1 MDDGSTPFFTS
12 AERPSVRNIDLT
24 ESTEPGGLPSRPHIA
39 FHGGTTPLVDRPFAW
54 WTGLFVMFA
63 GLLVPILLVA
73 VPPLTD
79 YPNHLARSYVLAY
92 GQERPILNQ
101 MVVADWKIVPNL
113 AIDLIL
119 PPLLQIFPVLIAGR
133 IVLALCLLIP
143 TSGAVALSYAYFRRR
158 SFFQMG
164 AGFVAF
170 NALFLLGLINFQIS
184 IGVALW
190 GAAGWIF
197 FSNRFPA
204 LTCATGIPI
213 AIVVFFL
220 HVFGFLFYAALIG
233 SYELCE
239 ILRNGV
245 RTPLVRQFAVRR
257 IAILLLTFAIPL
269 TLYVFSATEEN
280 PAIWSPVSEKAF
292 FLFLPF
298 LSYSVR
304 IDVAIFFPLL
314 AFMLVC
320 IAMGRMRFAPAALI
334 CGACL
339 LAAYIALP
347 TDMNNGR
354 LIDARVPILLGFL
367 LFSGMMPAGFGM
379 RSRAVFA
386 ASLLVLFVIK
396 IGFITIVWLGSQQDV
411 ADVRKVI
418 RPVIAGSR
426 VLVLDNRGPLPTM
439 PLSRRLSR
447 RIARIDP
454 TYWHYAAFLLLDR
467 DAFWSDMFSQE
478 SQQPIKVTEAY
489 RDATNGGRSPPANYL
504 DLAMTQIPSSA
515 LKNRPFLIDWNLKFD
530 YVLLLN
536 ADAAKDVSS
545 FLPDRLEFLDQK
557 GIAALFKVKK

>member
-1 MDDGSTPFFTS
+1 MENSSTPFFVSAQRSTS
-12 AERPSVRNIDLT
+12 QNTDSTV
-24 ESTEPGGLPSRPHIA
+24 STEPGDFPRLPHITSFSSTA
-39 FHGGTTPLVDRPFAW
+39 PLVDRPFVW
-54 WTGLFVMFA
+54 WTSLLVMFA
-63 GLLVPILLVA
+63 GLLVPIVLVE

-92 GQERPILNQ
+92 GQDRPLLNQ

-119 PPLLQIFPVLIAGR
+119 PPLMRIFPVLVAGR

-143 TSGAVALSYAYFRRR
+143 ASGAVALSYAYFRRR

-170 NALFLLGLINFQIS
+170 NGLLLLGLINFQIS

-190 GAAGWIF
+190 GAAGWIS
-197 FSNRFPA
+197 FSKRSAA
-204 LTCATGIPI
+204 LTCASGIPI

-233 SYELCE
+233 SYELCQ

-245 RTPLVRQFAVRR
+245 SSPLVLRFAVRR
-257 IAILLLTFAIPL
+257 ISILLMTFAIPL
-269 TLYVFSATEEN
+269 TLFLLAPTEAN
-280 PAIWSPVSEKAF
+280 PTIWSPVPEKAF

-298 LSYSVR
+298 LTYSLS
-304 IDVAIFFPLL
+304 IDVPIFLPLL
-314 AFMLVC
+314 AFIVVC
-320 IAMGRMRFAPAALI
+320 IVTGRMRFAPAALI

-339 LAAYIALP
+339 LVAYMALP
-347 TDMNNGR
+347 THWHNGR
-354 LIDARVPILLGFL
+354 LIDARVPILAGFM
-367 LFSGMMPAGFGM
+367 LFSGMMPVGFGA

-396 IGFITIVWLGSQQDV
+396 IGFVTTVWLGSQQDV
-411 ADVRKVI
+411 ADVRQVI
-418 RPVIAGSR
+418 RPVVAGSR
-426 VLVLDNRGPLPTM
+426 VLVLDNPSQSPTLPLF
-439 PLSRRLSR
+439 RRLSR
-447 RIARIDP
+447 RIPRVDP
-454 TYWHYAAFLLLDR
+454 TYWHYPAFLLLDR
-467 DAFWSDMFSQE
+467 DAFWSDMFSQQ

-489 RDATNGGRSPPANYL
+489 QDTTDGGRSPPANYL
-504 DLAMTQIPSSA
+504 DLTMKQIPLSV
-515 LKNRPFLIDWNLKFD
+515 LKNRSFLIDWNLKFD

-536 ADAAKDVSS
+536 ADAAKNLSS
-545 FLPDRLEFLDQK
+545 FLPDQLELLDEK

>member
-1 MDDGSTPFFTS
+1 MDDGSAPFFAS
-12 AERPSVRNIDLT
+12 AERPSVRNTDLT
-24 ESTEPGGLPSRPHIA
+24 ELTEPGSFPSWPHIA
-39 FHGGTTPLVDRPFAW
+39 FHGGTTPLVDRPLAW
-54 WTGLFVMFA
+54 WTGLFIMFA
-63 GLLVPILLVA
+63 GLLVPILLVE

-119 PPLLQIFPVLIAGR
+119 PPLLRIFPVLIAGR

-197 FSNRFPA
+197 FSKRFPA
-204 LTCATGIPI
+204 LTWATGIPI

-245 RTPLVRQFAVRR
+245 GTPLVRHFAVRR

-269 TLYVFSATEEN
+269 ILFIFSPTEEN

-298 LSYSVR
+298 LSYSLR
-304 IDVAIFFPLL
+304 IDVPIFLPLL
-314 AFMLVC
+314 AFILVC
-320 IAMGRMRFAPAALI
+320 IALGRMKFAPAALI

-347 TDMNNGR
+347 TYWNNGR
-354 LIDARVPILLGFL
+354 LIDARVPILASFL
-367 LFSGMMPAGFGM
+367 LFSGMMPVGFGA
-379 RSRAVFA
+379 RPRAVFA
-386 ASLLVLFVIK
+386 ISLLVLFVIK

-411 ADVRKVI
+411 ADVRQVI

-426 VLVLDNRGPLPTM
+426 VLVLDNPGRTPIM

-447 RIARIDP
+447 RIPRIDP

-478 SQQPIKVTEAY
+478 SQQPIKVTKAY
-489 RDATNGGRSPPANYL
+489 RDATDGGRSPPANYL
-504 DLAMTQIPSSA
+504 DLAMT
-515 LKNRPFLIDWNLKFD
+515 
-530 YVLLLN
+530 
-536 ADAAKDVSS
+536 
-545 FLPDRLEFLDQK
+545 
-557 GIAALFKVKK
+557 